1 MCNLSWLK
9 IAPSQLCFL
18 CVERGLSFFLQA
30 SREVGHWG
38 QQPRHRFASGCV
50 ICCLLHCSLLSCS
63 VPLAPQSNQ
72 GEGNNHLR
80 TSSICRLHAVN
91 VYCDLA
97 SPKNRISPVLLLQM
111 TYSSASV
118 PVS

>member
-1 MCNLSWLK
+1 MCDLFRLK
-9 IAPSQLCFL
+9 IAPSQLCFFV
-18 CVERGLSFFLQA
+18 CGERAVFLQA

-38 QQPRHRFASGCV
+38 QQPRRRFASGCV

-72 GEGNNHLR
+72 GEGNNDLR

-91 VYCDLA
+91 VHCDLA
-97 SPKNRISPVLLLQM
+97 SPKNRISPVLLL
-111 TYSSASV
+111 
-118 PVS
+118 